1 MIQIS
6 NDDFNEKNQIQNLD
20 INISTIGNKLIDKN
34 KKDETKIKELKT
46 NIGKFEIVKN
56 IFFAF
61 FPDNTN
67 KYKTQN
73 SFLEI
78 AIFTNVLINEE
89 PHLNYHLYKNELN
102 EIYIFKYNKEKN
114 KEEVNDSNKE
124 EEEEENNINDKND
137 KIKNIFEFSCFD
149 NNCNGIGSLT
159 IDLSKSLN
167 NSYNYLFNI
176 IKEHS
181 LPYQEHSYIQNLEGN
196 FHIYLDILKNNP
208 HINNIQLINVP
219 NNFNDN
225 TCIPLNKDNIL
236 NLSSINLNI
245 CRENKNGNYLEKKNL
260 NEYQEGNY
268 ELINDRYYLSNRKM
282 YKGDKLLSLNIKR
295 QRKPYNVIKQKD
307 YTFVKSK
314 LETLVYAEEKYSR
327 GKDARLENSTSRQN
341 WFSYIHKKFGSRTR
355 LGPHFH
361 RNKKD
366 NKIYKYVIKHLLTGF
381 EDKTLSFYCPLNK
394 CSGKGI
400 MNLENEIFIEVK
412 KHDMSFENHFFR
424 GHQIID
430 DYYSN
435 HPEITDIQVLR
446 TQNKKED
453 KEIKI
458 QNN

>member
-6 NDDFNEKNQIQNLD
+6 NDDFNEKKEIQNLD
-20 INISTIGNKLIDKN
+20 INISSIGNKLIDKN

-46 NIGKFEIVKN
+46 NIDKFEIVKN
-56 IFFAF
+56 IFFTF
-61 FPDNTN
+61 FPDNNN

-78 AIFTNVLINEE
+78 AIFTNVLIDGE
-89 PHLNYHLYKNELN
+89 PHLNYHLYRNELN
-102 EIYIFKYNKEKN
+102 EIYIFKY
-114 KEEVNDSNKE
+114 KEEEANDCNKE
-124 EEEEENNINDKND
+124 EEEEENNVKDKNE
-137 KIKNIFEFSCFD
+137 KINNIFEFSCFD
-149 NNCNGIGSLT
+149 KNCNGIGSLT
-159 IDLSKSLN
+159 IDLSKSIN

-181 LPYQEHSYIQNLEGN
+181 VPYQEHSYIQKLEGN
-196 FHIYLDILKNNP
+196 FNIYLDILKNNP
-208 HINNIQLINVP
+208 QINNIQLINVP
-219 NNFNDN
+219 NNFNDS

-236 NLSSINLNI
+236 NLSNLNI
-245 CRENKNGNYLEKKNL
+245 NKEKR
-260 NEYQEGNY
+260 NEYQDGIINERNY
-268 ELINDRYYLSNRKM
+268 MNNRKS

-314 LETLVYAEEKYSR
+314 LDTLVYAEEKYSR

-341 WFSYIHKKFGSRTR
+341 WFSYIHKKFGARTR

-412 KHDMSFENHFFR
+412 KHDMSFDNHFFR

-430 DYYSN
+430 EYYSN